1 MAAPSPCTFHL
12 ASEVL
17 RSCPVAHP
25 QRPSALTGCILS
37 LQVPWNPPH
46 PTMGPPSFIVSFRVC
61 GDRESSESSH
71 ATLLW
76 MVISSSSFAISPFS
90 MLHPSPSCLWSG
102 SFLDHGPQHSYG
114 YRGRD
119 SRSNLFVLRSGEVVY
134 FIACV
139 VVLYRPGGGP
149 GGPGGGGQRHYRGHT
164 DCVRW

>member
-1 MAAPSPCTFHL
+1 MFLRGRPITMYIPSGI
-12 ASEVL
+12 
-17 RSCPVAHP
+17 RSLEEL
-25 QRPSALTGCILS
+25 PSGPPPETLSLDWVYPILS
-37 LQVPWNPPH
+37 HV
-46 PTMGPPSFIVSFRVC
+46 PPSFFTVSFCVWGHKDSC
-61 GDRESSESSH
+61 ESSP
-71 ATLLW
+71 TIPMG
-76 MVISSSSFAISPFS
+76 MVMPSGSFAIFLVHSLS
-90 MLHPSPSCLWSG
+90 SCPWSG
-102 SFLDHGPQHSYG
+102 PFLDHNSQHSYG

>member
-1 MAAPSPCTFHL
+1 MFLRGRPITMYIPSGIRSLEELPSGPPPETLSLDWVYPNPSSSLGTTPSHYGSPFLLDSFLLCPWGQG
-12 ASEVL
+12 VL
-17 RSCPVAHP
+17 RVIPC
-25 QRPSALTGCILS
+25 
-37 LQVPWNPPH
+37 
-46 PTMGPPSFIVSFRVC
+46 
-61 GDRESSESSH
+61 H
-71 ATLLW
+71 AA
-76 MVISSSSFAISPFS
+76 VDGNAEQNFA
-90 MLHPSPSCLWSG
+90 MLHSFSSCLWSG
-102 SFLDHGPQHSYG
+102 PFLDRGPQHSYG

>member
-1 MAAPSPCTFHL
+1 MTIHTT
-12 ASEVL
+12 
-17 RSCPVAHP
+17 PV
-25 QRPSALTGCILS
+25 
-37 LQVPWNPPH
+37 
-46 PTMGPPSFIVSFRVC
+46 
-61 GDRESSESSH
+61 
-71 ATLLW
+71 W
-76 MVISSSSFAISPFS
+76 MVMPRGSFAIFMLPSSSSC
-90 MLHPSPSCLWSG
+90 PSSG
-102 SFLDHGPQHSYG
+102 PFLDHGPQHSYG